1 MTSQLEKNENFEIE
15 EKKAFSLHI
24 YPLIKIKL
32 LSLHIETNLSQT
44 MTNTASWIL
53 IIVIGLVGL
62 LVQWRLKSVFAKYAK
77 VLSPGGL
84 TGAQI
89 AQKML
94 NENGIYDVQVTCISG
109 QLTDHYDP
117 TKKTVN
123 LSEDVYRTNSV
134 SAAAVAAHECGH
146 AIQHKVGYAP
156 LKLRSTLVPAVN
168 ISSKLSMIVIII
180 GLFIINTFPA
190 LFWVGIAMFGMVFLF
205 SVVTLPVEFNA
216 SKRALAW
223 LKSSNSLGA
232 TEISQAKEA
241 LGWAAS
247 TYVVAALSS
256 LASLI
261 YYIGLGSR
269 R

>member
-1 MTSQLEKNENFEIE
+1 MTKIGKNHIRRRIFQRTIGKIHYLCALNLKIEI
-15 EKKAFSLHI
+15 
-24 YPLIKIKL
+24 
-32 LSLHIETNLSQT
+32 
-44 MTNTASWIL
+44 MTTSSMSWIL
-53 IIVIGLVGL
+53 VIVISIVGI
-62 LVQWRLKSVFAKYAK
+62 LVQWKLKSVFAKYSK

-94 NENGIYDVQVTCISG
+94 NDNGIYDVKVTCIKG

-146 AIQHKVGYAP
+146 AVQHKEGYAP
-156 LKLRSTLVPAVN
+156 LKLRSALVPAVN

-180 GLFIINTFPA
+180 GLLIINTFQA
-190 LFWVGIAMFGMVFLF
+190 LFWVGIAMFATVFLF

-223 LKSSNSLGA
+223 LESSNALSNNELA
-232 TEISQAKEA
+232 QAKEA

-256 LASLI
+256 LASLL
-261 YYIGLGSR
+261 YYIALGNSR

>member
-1 MTSQLEKNENFEIE
+1 MSTE
-15 EKKAFSLHI
+15 
-24 YPLIKIKL
+24 
-32 LSLHIETNLSQT
+32 
-44 MTNTASWIL
+44 MSWIL
-53 IIVIGLVGL
+53 IIVISIVGM
-62 LVQWRLKSVFAKYAK
+62 LVQWKLKSVFAKYSK

-94 NENGIYDVQVTCISG
+94 NDNGIYDVSVTCIKG

-123 LSEDVYRTNSV
+123 LSEDVYRSNSV

-146 AIQHKVGYAP
+146 AVQHQEGYAP
-156 LKLRSTLVPAVN
+156 LKLRSALVPAVN

-180 GLFIINTFPA
+180 GLLIINTFPT
-190 LFWVGIAMFGMVFLF
+190 LFWLGIAMFALVFLF

-223 LKSSNSLGA
+223 LGSSNSLSQQ
-232 TEISQAKEA
+232 ELSQAKEA

-256 LASLI
+256 LVSLF
-261 YYIGLGSR
+261 YYIGLGNR
-269 R
+269 K

>member
-1 MTSQLEKNENFEIE
+1 
-15 EKKAFSLHI
+15 
-24 YPLIKIKL
+24 
-32 LSLHIETNLSQT
+32 

-205 SVVTLPVEFNA
+205 SMVTLPVEFNA

>member
-1 MTSQLEKNENFEIE
+1 MNAN
-15 EKKAFSLHI
+15 
-24 YPLIKIKL
+24 
-32 LSLHIETNLSQT
+32 
-44 MTNTASWIL
+44 WIL
-53 IIVIGLVGL
+53 IIVIGIVGL
-62 LVQWRLKSVFAKYAK
+62 LVQWKLKSVFAKYSK
-77 VLSPGGL
+77 VLAPGGL

-94 NENGIYDVQVTCISG
+94 NDNGIYDVSVTCIKG

-123 LSEDVYRTNSV
+123 LSEDVYRSNSV

-146 AIQHKVGYAP
+146 AIQHKESYAP
-156 LKLRSTLVPAVN
+156 LKLRTSLVPAVS

-180 GLFIINTFPA
+180 GLALIDTFPA
-190 LFWVGIAMFGMVFLF
+190 LFWVGIAMFAMVFIF

-223 LKSSNSLGA
+223 LQASDSLGV
-232 TEISQAKEA
+232 TEVANAKEA

-247 TYVVAALSS
+247 TYVVSALSS
-256 LASLI
+256 LVSLM
-261 YYIGLGSR
+261 YYVGLGSNR

>member
-1 MTSQLEKNENFEIE
+1 MNVN
-15 EKKAFSLHI
+15 
-24 YPLIKIKL
+24 
-32 LSLHIETNLSQT
+32 
-44 MTNTASWIL
+44 WIL
-53 IIVIGLVGL
+53 IIVIALVGL
-62 LVQWRLKSVFAKYAK
+62 LVQWKLKSVFAKYSK
-77 VLSPGGL
+77 VLAPGGL

-94 NENGIYDVQVTCISG
+94 NDNGIHDVQVTCIKG

-123 LSEDVYRTNSV
+123 LSEDVYRSNSV

-146 AIQHKVGYAP
+146 AVQHKEGYAP
-156 LKLRSTLVPAVN
+156 LKLRSALVPAVN

-180 GLFIINTFPA
+180 GLLIINTFPA
-190 LFWVGIAMFGMVFLF
+190 LFWVGIAMFAMVFLF

-216 SKRALAW
+216 SKRALVW
-223 LKSSNSLGA
+223 LKSSNSLGEKEA
-232 TEISQAKEA
+232 AQAKEA

-256 LASLI
+256 LVTLL
-261 YYIGLGSR
+261 YYIGLGDR

>member
-1 MTSQLEKNENFEIE
+1 MRNHPSGKF
-15 EKKAFSLHI
+15 
-24 YPLIKIKL
+24 LIFAVCNQIF
-32 LSLHIETNLSQT
+32 IA
-44 MTNTASWIL
+44 MNTSWIL
-53 IIVIGLVGL
+53 IIVIGIVGM
-62 LVQWRLKSVFAKYAK
+62 LVQWKLKSVFAKYSK

-94 NENGIYDVQVTCISG
+94 NDNGIYDVSVTCIKG

-123 LSEDVYRTNSV
+123 LSEDVYRMNSV

-146 AIQHKVGYAP
+146 AVQHKVGYAP
-156 LKLRSTLVPAVN
+156 LKLRSSLVPAVN
-168 ISSKLSMIVIII
+168 ISSKISMFVIII
-180 GLFIINTFPA
+180 GLVVINTFPA
-190 LFWVGIAMFGMVFLF
+190 LFWIGIAMFAMVFLF

-216 SKRALAW
+216 SRRALAW
-223 LKSSNSLGA
+223 LQSSNALGQA
-232 TEISQAKEA
+232 ETAQAKEA

-256 LASLI
+256 LASLL
-261 YYIGLGSR
+261 YYIGLGSSR

>member
-1 MTSQLEKNENFEIE
+1 
-15 EKKAFSLHI
+15 
-24 YPLIKIKL
+24 
-32 LSLHIETNLSQT
+32 
-44 MTNTASWIL
+44 
-53 IIVIGLVGL
+53 
-62 LVQWRLKSVFAKYAK
+62 
-77 VLSPGGL
+77 
-84 TGAQI
+84 
-89 AQKML
+89 ML
-94 NENGIYDVQVTCISG
+94 NNNGIYDVAVTCIKG

-123 LSEDVYRTNSV
+123 LSEEVYRSNSV
-134 SAAAVAAHECGH
+134 AAAAVAAHECGH
-146 AIQHKVGYAP
+146 AVQHKVGYAP
-156 LKLRSTLVPAVN
+156 LRLRTALVPTVN

-180 GLFIINTFPA
+180 GLLVINTFPA
-190 LFWVGIAMFGMVFLF
+190 LFWIGIAMFAMVFLF

-223 LKSSNSLGA
+223 LQSSGSLSQ

-256 LASLI
+256 LVSLM
-261 YYIGLGSR
+261 YYIGLGSSR

>member
-1 MTSQLEKNENFEIE
+1 MQMYGKTTLVRDFFNEQSEKSIIF
-15 EKKAFSLHI
+15 A
-24 YPLIKIKL
+24 P
-32 LSLHIETNLSQT
+32 QT
-44 MTNTASWIL
+44 QKHRFMISWIL
-53 IIVIGLVGL
+53 IIVIGIVGM
-62 LVQWRLKSVFAKYAK
+62 LVQWRLKSVFAKYSK

-94 NENGIYDVQVTCISG
+94 NDNGIYDVQVTCING

-123 LSEDVYRTNSV
+123 LSEGVYKMNSV
-134 SAAAVAAHECGH
+134 AAAAVAAHECGH
-146 AIQHKVGYAP
+146 AVQHKEGYAP
-156 LKLRSTLVPAVN
+156 LKLRSALVPAVN

-180 GLFIINTFPA
+180 GLLIINTFSA
-190 LFWVGIAMFGMVFLF
+190 LFWVGIAMFAMVFLF
-205 SVVTLPVEFNA
+205 SAITLPVEFNA
-216 SKRALAW
+216 SRRALAW
-223 LKSSNSLGA
+223 LGASNSLNQQ
-232 TEISQAKEA
+232 ELSQAKEA
-241 LGWAAS
+241 LKWAAG

-256 LASLI
+256 LASLL

>member
-1 MTSQLEKNENFEIE
+1 MNP
-15 EKKAFSLHI
+15 SLI
-24 YPLIKIKL
+24 FINANIL
-32 LSLHIETNLSQT
+32 LSSTQSQGSG
-44 MTNTASWIL
+44 NWSGLIL
-53 IIVIGLVGL
+53 IIAVSLIGII
-62 LVQWRLKSVFAKYAK
+62 VQWRLNRVFEKYSK
-77 VLSPGGL
+77 VISPGGL

-94 NENGIYDVQVTCISG
+94 YDNGINDVQITCVKG

-123 LSEDVYRTNSV
+123 LSEEVYQSNSV
-134 SAAAVAAHECGH
+134 AAAAVAAHECGH
-146 AIQHKVGYAP
+146 AVQHKVGYAP
-156 LKLRSTLVPAVN
+156 LKLRSALVPAVN

-180 GLFIINTFPA
+180 GLLIINVFPA
-190 LFWVGIAMFGMVFLF
+190 LFWIGIAMFAMVFLF

-223 LKSSNSLGA
+223 LQASNSLDA
-232 TEISQAKEA
+232 TSLAQAKNA
-241 LGWAAS
+241 LNWAAS
-247 TYVVAALSS
+247 TYVVAALSA

-261 YYIGLGSR
+261 YYLGLGSR

>member
-1 MTSQLEKNENFEIE
+1 MSVGDFFTKQSEKIHYLCNSNIKETEIMN
-15 EKKAFSLHI
+15 A
-24 YPLIKIKL
+24 
-32 LSLHIETNLSQT
+32 N
-44 MTNTASWIL
+44 WIL
-53 IIVIGLVGL
+53 IIVIGVVGM
-62 LVQWRLKSVFAKYAK
+62 LVQWKLKSVFAKYSK
-77 VLSPGGL
+77 VLSPSGL

-94 NENGIYDVQVTCISG
+94 NDNGIYDVSVTCIKG

-123 LSEDVYRTNSV
+123 LSEDVYRMNSV

-146 AIQHKVGYAP
+146 AVQHKVGYAP
-156 LKLRSTLVPAVN
+156 LRMRTALVPAVSF
-168 ISSKLSMIVIII
+168 SSKLSMFVIII
-180 GLFIINTFPA
+180 GLLIINTFPA
-190 LFWVGIAMFGMVFLF
+190 LFWLGIAMFALVFLF

-223 LKSSNSLGA
+223 LQSSNSLSA
-232 TEISQAKEA
+232 TELAQAKEA

-256 LASLI
+256 LASLL
-261 YYIGLGSR
+261 YYIGLGSNR

>member
-1 MTSQLEKNENFEIE
+1 MNF
-15 EKKAFSLHI
+15 
-24 YPLIKIKL
+24 
-32 LSLHIETNLSQT
+32 
-44 MTNTASWIL
+44 SWIL
-53 IIVIGLVGL
+53 IIAIGIIGM
-62 LVQWRLKSVFAKYAK
+62 LVQWKLKSVFAKYSK

-94 NENGIYDVQVTCISG
+94 NDNGIYDVQVTCING

-123 LSEDVYRTNSV
+123 LSEEVYRLNSV
-134 SAAAVAAHECGH
+134 AAVAVAAHECGH
-146 AIQHKVGYAP
+146 AVQHKEGYAP
-156 LKLRSTLVPAVN
+156 LKLRSKLVPAVN
-168 ISSKLSMIVIII
+168 ISSRLSMIVIII
-180 GLFIINTFPA
+180 GLLIINIFPA
-190 LFWVGIAMFGMVFLF
+190 LFWLGIAMFAMVFLF

-223 LKSSNSLGA
+223 LQSSNSLSQVELG
-232 TEISQAKEA
+232 QAKEA
-241 LGWAAS
+241 LSWAAS

-256 LASLI
+256 LVTLM
-261 YYIGLGSR
+261 YYLGLGSSR

>member
-1 MTSQLEKNENFEIE
+1 MNVN
-15 EKKAFSLHI
+15 
-24 YPLIKIKL
+24 
-32 LSLHIETNLSQT
+32 
-44 MTNTASWIL
+44 WIF

-62 LVQWRLKSVFAKYAK
+62 LVQWKLKSVFAKYSK

-94 NENGIYDVQVTCISG
+94 NDNGIYDVQVTCIKG

-123 LSEDVYRTNSV
+123 LSEDVYRSNSV

-146 AIQHKVGYAP
+146 AVQHKVGYAP
-156 LKLRSTLVPAVN
+156 LRLRTALVPAVS
-168 ISSKLSMIVIII
+168 ISSKLSMFVIILGMI
-180 GLFIINTFPA
+180 FIEVFPA
-190 LFWVGIAMFGMVFLF
+190 LFWVGIAMFAMVFLF

-223 LKSSNSLGA
+223 LQSSNSLSQAELG
-232 TEISQAKEA
+232 QAKEA
-241 LGWAAS
+241 LSWAAS

-256 LASLI
+256 LVTLL
-261 YYIGLGSR
+261 YYIGIGNSR

>member
-1 MTSQLEKNENFEIE
+1 MI
-15 EKKAFSLHI
+15 A
-24 YPLIKIKL
+24 
-32 LSLHIETNLSQT
+32 
-44 MTNTASWIL
+44 
-53 IIVIGLVGL
+53 VGL
-62 LVQWRLKSVFAKYAK
+62 IGMLVQFRLKRVFAKYSK

-94 NENGIYDVQVTCISG
+94 NDNGIYDVNVTCIQG

-123 LSEDVYRTNSV
+123 LSSDVYKMNSV

-146 AIQHKVGYAP
+146 AVQHKEAYGP
-156 LKLRSTLVPAVN
+156 LRLRSALVPAVN

-180 GLFIINTFPA
+180 GILIINTFPA
-190 LFWVGIAMFGMVFLF
+190 LFWIGIAMFAMVLLF
-205 SVVTLPVEFNA
+205 SLVTLPVEFNA
-216 SKRALAW
+216 SRRALAW
-223 LKSSNSLGA
+223 LKSSNSLSE
-232 TEISQAKEA
+232 TELSQAKEA
-241 LGWAAS
+241 LTWAAS

-256 LASLI
+256 LATLI
-261 YYIGLGSR
+261 YYISLGTSR